1 MLVHWKTALATAL
14 CAAAFSPIC
23 LAQEAPP
30 VILTVDVENVVQ
42 YIDDNTDF
50 TKLATVP
57 GPTVGSASQNFRK
70 FVILGDIVGVNGKPV
85 KGTLVENSR
94 AITMRPSPSP
104 GQAITDIT
112 RNNVTQFAYE
122 FLAVDGSPI
131 GTIVGIGFG
140 NGPPPP
146 GAPQAL
152 TQGNQPITGGSGA
165 FLGVHGI
172 KGQSTAVAL
181 TSTQRVASMVEDP
194 ANRRVNGGA
203 TQKFIFYIIP
213 VTRPAIVVESG
224 APAIYHEDFSPVT
237 TAKPAKAGQVLIVKA
252 TGLGP
257 TVPGVDPGQP
267 FPTDASQLV
276 NSPVDV
282 TIGGQPAEVI
292 NKVGW
297 PGLVDTYRVDF
308 RVPSGIAAGMT
319 AVQLAAAWIGGSPVN
334 IPIQ

>member
-1 MLVHWKTALATAL
+1 MVLLKWTALAAAV
-14 CAAAFSPIC
+14 CAGACSQFC
-23 LAQEAPP
+23 LAQGAPP
-30 VILTVDVENVVQ
+30 VILTVDVTNVVQ
-42 YIDDNTDF
+42 YIDDTTDF

-57 GPTVGSASQNFRK
+57 SSTAGAASQNFRK
-70 FVILGDIVGVNGKPV
+70 FVIMGDIVGVNGKPA

-94 AITMRPSPSP
+94 AITMRPSPTP
-104 GQAITDIT
+104 GQAIADIT

-122 FLAVDGSPI
+122 FLADDGSPI

-172 KGQSTAVAL
+172 KGQSTSAAL
-181 TSTQRVASMVEDP
+181 TSTQRVASMTEDP

-203 TQKFIFYIIP
+203 TQKFIFYVIP
-213 VTRPAIVVESG
+213 MTRPAIVVESG
-224 APAIYHEDFSPVT
+224 IPAVYHGDFSLVT
-237 TAKPAKAGQVLIVKA
+237 TAKPAKAGEVLIVKA

-257 TVPGVDPGQP
+257 TIPGIDPGQP
-267 FPTDASQLV
+267 FVPDQLQVV

-282 TIGGQPAEVI
+282 TIGGQPAELI

-297 PGLVDTYRVDF
+297 PGLVDTFRVDF
-308 RVPSGIAAGMT
+308 RVPGGIAAGMT
-319 AVQLAAAWIGGSPVN
+319 PVQLAAAWIGGSPVN